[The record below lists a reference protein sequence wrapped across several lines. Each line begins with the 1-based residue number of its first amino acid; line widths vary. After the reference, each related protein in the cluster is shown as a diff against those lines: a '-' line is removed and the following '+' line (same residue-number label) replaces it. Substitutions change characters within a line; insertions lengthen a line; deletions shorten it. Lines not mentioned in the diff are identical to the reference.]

1 MLKQTLIS
9 SLTRFRIYFSLF
21 NADEEDH
28 SVCLFCRSEDK
39 ISIDEYLVDN
49 RIEGLTKVISINE
62 VRKLYKAYKDIKK
75 LLSEHTHFICDTNI
89 LTQLYNL
96 LGKTFAD
103 RNNAPIPVSYNAP
116 SKIQAAMMKAVSSSY
131 IHLKGQTIT
140 IRLGLLSMS
149 ESDVIANTLE
159 GLDFAIEKL
168 KGGWNDV
175 TCIHMKTSDS
185 PALPIYNKSDSEMMN
200 FVNEKAKITD
210 QKVVKK
216 TAGKESVDEPKGKKA
231 KVVKA
236 DDIVE
241 KPVTTG
247 VKGGKGKAKTADAAS
262 SSKKVPEVEIEEEL
276 VETKVVKKV
285 VASKTSVKKR
295 KAEEEAE
302 VVEESAPAPKVVK
315 KAGKKTPV
323 KKV

>member
-1 MLKQTLIS
+1 
-9 SLTRFRIYFSLF
+9 
-21 NADEEDH
+21 
-28 SVCLFCRSEDK
+28 
-39 ISIDEYLVDN
+39 VDN
-49 RIEGLTKVISINE
+49 PIEGLTKVISINE

-103 RNNAPIPVSYNAP
+103 RNNAPIPVSYNSP
-116 SKIQAAMMKAVSSSY
+116 SKIQGAMLKAVSSSY

-159 GLDFAIEKL
+159 GLEFAIAKL

-175 TCIHMKTSDS
+175 TCIHLKTSDS
-185 PALPIYNKSDSEMMN
+185 PALPIYNKTDSEMMN
-200 FVNEKAKITD
+200 FVKAKAKIPEQE

-216 TAGKESVDEPKGKKA
+216 TAVKETAAVETKGRKA

-236 DDIVE
+236 DVIE
-241 KPVTTG
+241 KEEVVAPV
-247 VKGGKGKAKTADAAS
+247 VKGKGKAKTAEAAS
-262 SSKKVPEVEIEEEL
+262 SSKKVPEVEKEVEVEEEI
-276 VETKVVKKV
+276 VVKPKVVKKAV
-285 VASKTSVKKR
+285 TSTKKR

-302 VVEESAPAPKVVK
+302 VVEEPVPKVVK
-315 KAGKKTPV
+315 KAGKKAPV
-323 KKV
+323 KK